1 MNFKLTDHQSDQ
13 DGVKS
18 IRLNEL
24 VDFDMINSIGLGHL
38 REYSDPTLINLII
51 RTF

>member
-1 MNFKLTDHQSDQ
+1 MNFKLTDHQNDQ

-24 VDFDMINSIGLGHL
+24 VDFDMINSMGLGHL
-38 REYSDPTLINLII
+38 REYSDLTLINLII